1 MGTEI
6 ALGRCVAV
14 WVNVE
19 RVIRTGLHATL
30 ASNAAPAVKI
40 DDAVCATV
48 ECSRRTDFDAW
59 RRITMIAAHHAE
71 VPAGVRELTF
81 FDVLYP
87 GAKYPDRHLVLLF
100 ARHRAG
106 MTANTS
112 ILVDYKAI
120 AHVDEII
127 L

>member
-1 MGTEI
+1 M
-6 ALGRCVAV
+6 
-14 WVNVE
+14 
-19 RVIRTGLHATL
+19 HATL
-30 ASNAAPAVKI
+30 AANAAPAVEI
-40 DDAVCATV
+40 DDAIGATV
-48 ECSRRTDFDAW
+48 ECSGRTDFDAW
-59 RRITMIAAHHAE
+59 RGITMIAAHHAE
-71 VPAGVRELTF
+71 VAAGVRERTF

-87 GAKYPDRHLVLLF
+87 GPKYPDRHLVLLF
-100 ARHRAG
+100 ARHRAS